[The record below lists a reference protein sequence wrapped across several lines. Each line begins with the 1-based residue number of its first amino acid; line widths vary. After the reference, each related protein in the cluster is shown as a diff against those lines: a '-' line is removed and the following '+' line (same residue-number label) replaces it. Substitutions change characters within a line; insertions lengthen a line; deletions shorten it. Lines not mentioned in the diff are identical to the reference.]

1 MQFSSLPSRWLRLSL
16 QALLVVFSL
25 LPGLRAVSAE
35 QKLIVAIF
43 PPPDNPFFK
52 VEADT
57 VVSKAKALGYETLL
71 LIHNEDPVKEAQLY
85 DTAIS
90 QKPVAI
96 INDPSGSDATINSVG
111 RAKASKVPVFL
122 IDREINSTG
131 LAIAQLVSNNY
142 QGATLGAQEFVK
154 LLNEKGDYVE
164 LTGKETDNNAGV
176 RSRGF
181 HDVLDVYPDLHRV
194 ASQSANWDQNEAF
207 QKTQTLLQRYPK
219 IKGLISGNDTMA
231 LGAEAAL
238 RAAGRSDV
246 IVVGFDG
253 IPDAAESVKTGQ
265 IKATVLQPIVKL
277 AETAVEEADSYLK
290 TGKTDKPEKQSYDCI
305 LVNSESS
312 KNYRNFDVVQGS
324 N

>member
-1 MQFSSLPSRWLRLSL
+1 MRFLFISSSWIRIGVQAFVVGFISLSGIHSI
-16 QALLVVFSL
+16 A
-25 LPGLRAVSAE
+25 AE
-35 QKLIVAIF
+35 KKLIVAIF

-57 VVSKAKALGYETLL
+57 VVAKAESLGYETLL

-90 QKPVAI
+90 RNPVAI
-96 INDPSGSDATINSVG
+96 INDPSGSDATINSVKK
-111 RAKASKVPVFL
+111 AKAAKIPVFL

-131 LAIAQLVSNNY
+131 LAVAQLVSNNY

-154 LLNEKGDYVE
+154 LLGEKGDYVE
-164 LTGKETDNNAGV
+164 LTGKETDNNAGI

-181 HDVLDVYPDLHRV
+181 HDILDLYPDLHKV
-194 ASQSANWDQNEAF
+194 AAQSANWDQNEAF
-207 QKTQTLLQRYPK
+207 QKTQTLLQRYPN

-238 RAAGRSDV
+238 RAAGKNDV

-253 IPDAAESVKTGQ
+253 IPDAAESVKAGQ
-265 IKATVLQPIVKL
+265 IKATVLQPVVKL
-277 AETAVEEADSYLK
+277 AESAVEQADAYLK
-290 TGKTDKPEKQSYDCI
+290 TGKTDKPEKQTYDCV

-312 KNYRNFDVVQGS
+312 KNYRNFDLVQES
-324 N
+324 K

>member
-1 MQFSSLPSRWLRLSL
+1 MQSSFLRWPWMPLSLP
-16 QALLVVFSL
+16 ALLVLFSL
-25 LPGLRAVSAE
+25 LPGLHAVSAE
-35 QKLIVAIF
+35 KKLIVAIF

-57 VVSKAKALGYETLL
+57 VVSKAKSLGYETLL

-96 INDPSGSDATINSVG
+96 INDPSGSDATINSV
-111 RAKASKVPVFL
+111 AKAKAANIPVFL

-181 HDVLDVYPDLHRV
+181 HDVLDSYPDLHKV
-194 ASQSANWDQNEAF
+194 AA
-207 QKTQTLLQRYPK
+207 QRLFYNV
-219 IKGLISGNDTMA
+219 IRISKV
-231 LGAEAAL
+231 
-238 RAAGRSDV
+238 SS
-246 IVVGFDG
+246 
-253 IPDAAESVKTGQ
+253 P
-265 IKATVLQPIVKL
+265 
-277 AETAVEEADSYLK
+277 ET
-290 TGKTDKPEKQSYDCI
+290 TPW
-305 LVNSESS
+305 
-312 KNYRNFDVVQGS
+312 R
-324 N
+324 

>member
-35 QKLIVAIF
+35 KKLIVAIF

-231 LGAEAAL
+231 ASVICRPVVSLIFFSPKNEAFSRKPACMRKSPNSTDRPKTSWPFN
-238 RAAGRSDV
+238 RANW
-246 IVVGFDG
+246 I
-253 IPDAAESVKTGQ
+253 
-265 IKATVLQPIVKL
+265 
-277 AETAVEEADSYLK
+277 
-290 TGKTDKPEKQSYDCI
+290 
-305 LVNSESS
+305 
-312 KNYRNFDVVQGS
+312 
-324 N
+324 